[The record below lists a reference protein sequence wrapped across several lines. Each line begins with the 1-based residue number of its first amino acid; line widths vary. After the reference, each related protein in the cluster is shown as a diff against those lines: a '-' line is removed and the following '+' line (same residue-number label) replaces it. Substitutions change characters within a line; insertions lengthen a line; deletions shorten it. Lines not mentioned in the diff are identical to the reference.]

1 MEVKNEKKVMFKDML
16 PIEMHAIVTAGNDG
30 IQWYSEQNIS
40 GWHDYG
46 KDCFGNSCLADHE
59 GFFEYFIYR
68 TKPPKPKTITPNEL
82 YDMVESA
89 YVMGQTLKFENLI
102 KMDDALNLIKQL
114 QGFKDE

>member
-1 MEVKNEKKVMFKDML
+1 MEVKNDKKVMFKDML
-16 PIEMHAIVTAGNDG
+16 PIEMHAIVNAGNDG
-30 IQWYSEQNIS
+30 VQWYSEQNIS

-82 YDMVESA
+82 YEKIECLPFSGFMTDILS
-89 YVMGQTLKFENLI
+89 LI
-102 KMDDALNLIKQL
+102 SQL
-114 QGFKDE
+114 EGFKDE